1 MGKGDVKRSKG
12 SATLRRRLS
21 QIRACER
28 SGESLKAYAARQ
40 GFSVHALYQAK
51 KLARRHGLWAAHG
64 EKTGDS
70 RVMPGS
76 ASRFVEA
83 VPATQPELRPTL
95 RLRLA
100 GGDVL
105 EVHGALEADVL
116 AKMVSALRNSA

>member
-1 MGKGDVKRSKG
+1 MGEGDVKQSKG

-40 GFSVHALYQAK
+40 GVSVHALDQAK
-51 KLARRHGLWAAHG
+51 KLARQHGLWPAHG

-70 RVMPGS
+70 RVTPVS

-83 VPATQPELRPTL
+83 VPAMRPEPRPTL